1 MSSTRKR
8 KGIKVD
14 YECIKRLA
22 TDHGYTSFTALQE
35 DTFSNPET
43 FSHRNLFVIGQT
55 STGKTLIPV
64 LLYAQALREAEE
76 AEESKPKMLFAV
88 PYRALAAQKVQELC
102 QFFDRQ
108 DLKIVQ
114 STGEFRQDDESII
127 KAQVDIAV
135 IITEKAFKYQA
146 RDEKF
151 FSQYDYLV
159 LDEVGLVDSADRGVR
174 LDFVF
179 AWAHNSKRQYGH
191 PRTIALATPFYDWSA
206 YVNSYD
212 FLTIRRDDR
221 PVKLRE
227 TDIVYK
233 KNTILDSGGCGFL
246 RPIRMESAQ
255 RVEQLMA
262 KYGEK
267 AAIRCD
273 FANKFC
279 PVQEPA
285 RTDKNKS
292 CPFLPD
298 PCKVGMEYLPEGCA
312 PGRQYILLKLCREHL
327 KRGHQILIFINDRE
341 QVKILCK
348 FLYQQLRDLLPAPP
362 EPECCREEILA
373 KSGLDEE
380 DVFGILESGDGDS
393 LELEFYEAF
402 KAGVGFHSAALPN
415 ELRTYVE
422 DRFLGRREMRIVC
435 STETLAFGVNSAVDV
450 VILADLKKQD
460 GGESRFL
467 TMNEFRNYAGRAGRM
482 KRGLNPEEAIGYVYT
497 LIPQGSKEKWEEIRR
512 SEATPD
518 QLHSRLHSDD
528 GQQLAFFMLNVL
540 PDNDSTGMTM
550 QELAE
555 LLETLPQDGSATVE
569 QLQRKVENALEFLC
583 NQELA
588 TIARTRVR
596 GRRTSDNQ
604 KRYCLTAGRGS
615 RLRGFS
621 IDKDDYIQ
629 ILQALKEYSDRI
641 FAEPDNVTFL
651 YRLLQTKHAAQGL
664 NNVYS
669 KSETRLSIAELRNT
683 IRNRASV
690 EHELV
695 WLDYCDDEKILSIL
709 AAILAWGNG
718 ESAKSLYRQYG
729 IHYAL
734 LDKIADQIGYLIEI
748 AVEALPFHMEKVW
761 EEKAELYSR
770 MKLDVETFMEQVS
783 KKSEKLH
790 DLFISVYFG
799 VNTRITREYLDFLLS
814 KQEPEAQNL
823 ARKLSLESLNPK
835 SARELR
841 KLAMFYL
848 FFAKPAEVD
857 QTDTGA
863 WLNYT
868 SQRRQYQLDA
878 KNKMGPYAEEF
889 FRTRFPAFSD

>member
-1 MSSTRKR
+1 MDYKS
-8 KGIKVD
+8 IKKLAVD
-14 YECIKRLA
+14 Y
-22 TDHGYTSFTALQE
+22 GYSSFTALQE
-35 DTFSNPET
+35 DTFSNSEA
-43 FSHRNLFVIGQT
+43 FSDRNLFIIGQT

-76 AEESKPKMLFAV
+76 AGEPKPKMLFAV
-88 PYRALAAQKVQELC
+88 PYRALAAQKMQELRE
-102 QFFDRQ
+102 FFKGQ
-108 DLKIVQ
+108 GLQIVQ
-114 STGEFRQDDESII
+114 STGEFRQDDGAIM

-146 RDEKF
+146 RDERF

-159 LDEVGLVDSADRGVR
+159 LDEVGLVDSTDRGVR

-179 AWAHNSKRQYGH
+179 AWAHNSKRQYGR

-212 FLTIRRDDR
+212 FLAVRRDDR
-221 PVKLRE
+221 PVKLKE

-233 KNTILDSGGCGFL
+233 KNSILDAGECDFV
-246 RPIRMESAQ
+246 RPNRMESAR
-255 RVEQLMA
+255 RVEQVKQTHRENAYL
-262 KYGEK
+262 
-267 AAIRCD
+267 RCD
-273 FANKFC
+273 FANKNC
-279 PVQEPA
+279 SVWEPA
-285 RTDKNKS
+285 RTNKEVD
-292 CPFLPD
+292 CPFLLYSCPA
-298 PCKVGMEYLPEGCA
+298 GLEYVPEGCA
-312 PGRQYILLKLCREHL
+312 PGRQYILLKLCREHI

-348 FLYQQLRDLLPAPP
+348 FLYRQLRDLLPTPP
-362 EPECCREEILA
+362 EAKECRKEILGE
-373 KSGLDEE
+373 SGLEEE
-380 DVFGILESGDGDS
+380 DVFGILETGDSDS
-393 LELEFYEAF
+393 LELECYEAF
-402 KAGVGFHSAALPN
+402 AAGVGFHSAALPN

-422 DRFLGRREMRIVC
+422 DRFLNSQEMRIVC

-450 VILADLKKQD
+450 VILADLKKHD
-460 GGESRFL
+460 GEESRFL

-482 KRGLNPEEAIGYVYT
+482 KRGLNPEEALGYVYT
-497 LIPQGSKEKWEEIRR
+497 LVPQSIKDNWNEIRQ
-512 SEATPD
+512 SEAEPD
-518 QLHSRLHSDD
+518 LLHSRLHRDD
-528 GQQLAFFMLNVL
+528 GQQLAFFLLNMLPN
-540 PDNDSTGMTM
+540 NDGMGTTV
-550 QELAE
+550 QELAQ
-555 LLETLPQDGSATVE
+555 LLATLPQDGTATTD
-569 QLQRKVENALEFLC
+569 QLQHKVEGALEFLC
-583 NQELA
+583 KQDLA
-588 TIARTRVR
+588 TVSCVRVR
-596 GRRTSDNQ
+596 GRRTSGNQ

-621 IDKDDYIQ
+621 IDKDDYIH
-629 ILQALKEYSDRI
+629 ILQALGEYSSGI

-669 KSETRLSIAELRNT
+669 KSETRLSISELREN
-683 IRNRASV
+683 IRNRAST
-690 EHELV
+690 EHELT
-695 WLDYCDDEKILSIL
+695 WLDYCNDEKVLSIL

-748 AVEALPFHMEKVW
+748 AIEVLPFHMEKIW

-770 MKLDVETFMEQVS
+770 MKLDVETFMDQVS

-790 DLFISVYFG
+790 DLFSSVYFG
-799 VNTRITREYLDFLLS
+799 VNTRITREYLEFLLS

-823 ARKLSLESLNPK
+823 ARNLSLEALNPK

-848 FFAKPAEVD
+848 FFAKPTEVD
-857 QTDTGA
+857 QTDTVA
-863 WLNYT
+863 WHNYS
-868 SQRRQYQLDA
+868 SQRRQYQLDV

-889 FRTRFPAFSD
+889 FLSRFPAFSDGEE